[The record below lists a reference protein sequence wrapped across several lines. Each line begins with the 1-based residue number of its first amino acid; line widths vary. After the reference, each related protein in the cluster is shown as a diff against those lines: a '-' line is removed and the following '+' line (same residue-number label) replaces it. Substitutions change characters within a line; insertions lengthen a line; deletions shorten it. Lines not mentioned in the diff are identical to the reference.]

1 MLSLL
6 RFGFLGGGEIEH
18 THDRQFGAFGN
29 RGVDGDFVVACA
41 DFFERVDYALQAV
54 HRHPRAVRAAFTGGG
69 FAGGGGFD
77 EGVRRVFL
85 MQLVQHAIIGGDDE
99 GVAVGE
105 LRRAVENG

>member
-69 FAGGGGFD
+69 FAGGGCFD

-85 MQLVQHAIIGGDDE
+85 AQLVQHTVSSRDDE

-105 LRRAVENG
+105 LRWAV

>member
-1 MLSLL
+1 M
-6 RFGFLGGGEIEH
+6 G
-18 THDRQFGAFGN
+18 
-29 RGVDGDFVVACA
+29 
-41 DFFERVDYALQAV
+41 
-54 HRHPRAVRAAFTGGG
+54 AAFTGGG